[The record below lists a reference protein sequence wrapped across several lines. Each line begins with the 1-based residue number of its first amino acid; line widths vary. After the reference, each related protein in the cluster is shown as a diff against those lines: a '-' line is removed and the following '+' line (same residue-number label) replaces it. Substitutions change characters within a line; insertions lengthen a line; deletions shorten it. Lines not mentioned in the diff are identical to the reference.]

1 MDAGPS
7 DIALAA
13 ELQTWVRATDNEE
26 CSKCTVLAASTGPVV
41 VRGCKPA
48 SAALRPGPGERY
60 LPQGHALRCI
70 LTYCSTMVAKQDN
83 KSLQPFEDQAGEI
96 LKCNQGSNK
105 HMNKSNC
112 LIACCSI
119 DAKAAFFHFLP
130 SVLDL
135 QGIIWVF
142 A

>member
-60 LPQGHALRCI
+60 LPQQESLRKI
-70 LTYCSTMVAKQDN
+70 LTMADTSLEMTEAHLHLVA
-83 KSLQPFEDQAGEI
+83 
-96 LKCNQGSNK
+96 
-105 HMNKSNC
+105 C
-112 LIACCSI
+112 LLGLS
-119 DAKAAFFHFLP
+119 
-130 SVLDL
+130 
-135 QGIIWVF
+135 
-142 A
+142 

>member
-1 MDAGPS
+1 
-7 DIALAA
+7 
-13 ELQTWVRATDNEE
+13 
-26 CSKCTVLAASTGPVV
+26 
-41 VRGCKPA
+41 
-48 SAALRPGPGERY
+48 
-60 LPQGHALRCI
+60 
-70 LTYCSTMVAKQDN
+70 MVAKQDD
-83 KSLQPFEDQAGEI
+83 KSLQPFEDEAGEI
-96 LKCNQGSNK
+96 LKCNQDSNK

-119 DAKAAFFHFLP
+119 DAEAAFFHFLP